1 MSIEDSIKT
10 DHNEYRDMI
19 AKLQKTTRDDVEVRR
34 NTFSTLRRKVFAHF
48 IAEEITVFKDMLKVT
63 EMRPLALELVE
74 EHRAIQGTYSTSSS
88 PTNFDDEIWLPRL
101 AIISELFAIHLGKEE
116 SVVMAASPKY
126 FSEAQREA
134 LGKVFINSETE
145 EINRMIIEG

>member
-1 MSIEDSIKT
+1 MSIEDSIRT
-10 DHNEYRDMI
+10 DHNEYRGMI
-19 AKLQKTTRDDVEVRR
+19 AKLQKTTRDDVEERR

-63 EMRPLALELVE
+63 EVRPLALELVE
-74 EHRAIQGTYSTSSS
+74 EHRAIRDLFDVLEA
-88 PTNFDDEIWLPRL
+88 TNFDDEIWLPRL

-134 LGKVFINSETE
+134 LGKVFITSETE

>member
-74 EHRAIQGTYSTSSS
+74 EHRAIRDLFDVLES
-88 PTNFDDEIWLPRL
+88 TNFDDEIWLPRL
-101 AIISELFAIHLGKEE
+101 AIISELFTIHLGKEE

>member
-74 EHRAIQGTYSTSSS
+74 EHRAIR
-88 PTNFDDEIWLPRL
+88 NLIRRPRVDK
-101 AIISELFAIHLGKEE
+101 FRRRD
-116 SVVMAASPKY
+116 MAA
-126 FSEAQREA
+126 EA
-134 LGKVFINSETE
+134 GHHI
-145 EINRMIIEG
+145 